1 MIEQISNSIKFICF
15 YTASKQGKTGLTVTC
30 DVYKNG
36 TLIVTAGACTEI
48 GGGLYSYTLASGS
61 VDAEGDYLA
70 VLKTADATVDVQW
83 IPALWLIQKA
93 GVENLDA
100 SASSI
105 KAKTDNL
112 PSDPADQSAV
122 EAAITAGIATLPTV
136 GQIEDGV
143 LDALTADH
151 VTAGTIGKAIGDA
164 GSGSVVVN
172 ARVAVSAVEAASVAS
187 GKLGFVRYYSFAE
200 SIPSDTTEALNTA
213 TEIWLAIKHSKD
225 DSDASSILLVS
236 KTNGLEVLNGSAYGT
251 PAHGSLSIAGIS
263 GDWDAD
269 VDVTHDV
276 TPSLP
281 LGTYYAE
288 LKALLANG
296 RTIQAWAGKAD
307 VKEGLIKAIA

>member
-1 MIEQISNSIKFICF
+1 MLYLVGQALRGDAYYE
-15 YTASKQGKTGLTVTC
+15 ASKQGKTGLTVTV
-30 DVYKNG
+30 DVYNPSG
-36 TLIVTAGACTEI
+36 TKVVADGAATEI
-48 GGGLYSYTLASGS
+48 GGGFYT
-61 VDAEGDYLA
+61 YLMA
-70 VLKTADATVDVQW
+70 ANLNTVAGHYRFVFKTADATVDRQHQ
-83 IPALWLIQKA
+83 PALCISGETW
-93 GVENLDA
+93 VERVDVAVSSRLPAA
-100 SASSI
+100 SY
-105 KAKTDNL
+105 TT
-112 PSDPADQSAV
+112 P
-122 EAAITAGIATLPTV
+122 PTV
-136 GQIEDGV
+136 AEIEDGV